1 MESPSFQ
8 ESSTVYPKING
19 LIATESDLCILRIDL
34 KTKRASP
41 KDDFRY
47 QVVRLK
53 RGEQIRLGPYRFSTD
68 CLIGQPYG
76 SIFQFDESSRSLKPL
91 TDQLGFDHRPLLTA
105 GNTELPNKSPHSS
118 DSESD
123 AEPANPMQR
132 DNRNLV
138 PSNSNQTLAPEA
150 IAELKQS
157 GADRS
162 ALVEKL
168 AQGSKTFAQKSAF
181 SQEKYLRKKQKRHA
195 PYVALLRSC
204 ARVAC
209 EMQLAKTAHAS
220 PYSSDCAGLRVDSLA
235 LLLHHADLSASAR
248 VLLFECGTRG
258 LVAGAILERI
268 GTAHRHTPSA
278 AATTSTTT
286 TTTSSTGFIVQVG
299 AERKALGNM
308 PQWVDSRRYDLESLY
323 YRIAL
328 DDLDAG
334 ATLANDGKPDAC
346 GGGLLE
352 DCPNSKK
359 PHLVASVTE
368 THSSEEDDGARD
380 VQSADPPKPAAESG
394 VQSAETASSTAPLT
408 APTPYSRRAAGVR
421 CALEAR
427 RASSLVIVCRYSPPP
442 LALARRLWRWLRP
455 SGALVV
461 YCERQAALV
470 ELFVALRDGCDS
482 ERAPKRASPV
492 SAGSDETATA
502 PTGAGADGSQE
513 GSKKDAQTAASAAAE
528 EGFAAVQLE
537 LSECFCR
544 EMQVLPARTHPHVPF
559 HAFGG
564 YLLTG
569 IKILP

>member
-1 MESPSFQ
+1 
-8 ESSTVYPKING
+8 
-19 LIATESDLCILRIDL
+19 
-34 KTKRASP
+34 
-41 KDDFRY
+41 
-47 QVVRLK
+47 
-53 RGEQIRLGPYRFSTD
+53 
-68 CLIGQPYG
+68 
-76 SIFQFDESSRSLKPL
+76 
-91 TDQLGFDHRPLLTA
+91 
-105 GNTELPNKSPHSS
+105 
-118 DSESD
+118 
-123 AEPANPMQR
+123 MQR
-132 DNRNLV
+132 DNRNLI
-138 PSNSNQTLAPEA
+138 PSNSNQTLAAQA

-195 PYVALLRSC
+195 PYVALMRSC

-220 PYSSDCAGLRVDSLA
+220 PYSADCAGLRVDSLA

-268 GTAHRHTPSA
+268 GTAHPPT
-278 AATTSTTT
+278 TTSTA
-286 TTTSSTGFIVQVG
+286 SSTGLIVQVG
-299 AERKALGNM
+299 ADRKALGNL
-308 PQWVDSRRYDLESLY
+308 PPWIDSRRYDLESLY

-334 ATLANDGKPDAC
+334 AALANDGKPDAC
-346 GGGLLE
+346 GGGGEGLLKE
-352 DCPNSKK
+352 CPNSKK
-359 PHLVASVTE
+359 AHLLEPVTE
-368 THSSEEDDGARD
+368 AHSSAEDDDARD
-380 VQSADPPKPAAESG
+380 VQSADPPMPAAESG
-394 VQSAETASSTAPLT
+394 TQSAEGASSTAPPN
-408 APTPYSRRAAGVR
+408 APTPYLRRAAALR
-421 CALEAR
+421 SELEAR

-442 LALARRLWRWLRP
+442 LSLARRLWRWLRP

-470 ELFVALRDGCDS
+470 ELFVALRDGC
-482 ERAPKRASPV
+482 EKEK
-492 SAGSDETATA
+492 G
-502 PTGAGADGSQE
+502 
-513 GSKKDAQTAASAAAE
+513 GSKKGAETAAAE
-528 EGFAAVQLE
+528 AAAGGEGFAAVQLE